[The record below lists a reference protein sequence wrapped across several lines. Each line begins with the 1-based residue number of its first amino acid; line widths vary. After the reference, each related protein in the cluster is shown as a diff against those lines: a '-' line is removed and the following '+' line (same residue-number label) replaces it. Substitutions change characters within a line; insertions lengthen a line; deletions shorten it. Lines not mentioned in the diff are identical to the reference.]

1 MAVERKKATV
11 ALGVVTLI
19 AALALSTLT
28 VTPVRRARRR
38 TRFRA
43 AATLYTSGTA
53 WGPFAQFNPLRTS
66 GNATGT
72 VGLLY
77 ETLFRY
83 DPLKDST
90 SRGSRPTASGSAR
103 RTS

>member
-28 VTPVRRARRR
+28 VTAGASSSKANALPR
-38 TRFRA
+38 

-83 DPLKDST
+83 DPL
-90 SRGSRPTASGSAR
+90 
-103 RTS
+103 